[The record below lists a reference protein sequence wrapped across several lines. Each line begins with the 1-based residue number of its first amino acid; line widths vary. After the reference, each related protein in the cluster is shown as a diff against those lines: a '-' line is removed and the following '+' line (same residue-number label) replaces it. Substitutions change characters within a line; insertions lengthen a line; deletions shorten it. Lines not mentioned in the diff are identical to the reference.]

1 MCVFVLVL
9 CVSISFNIARIPTI
23 VYHTCDYNRRYHC
36 NECRHNKQNVYQNFT
51 LCSFV
56 EFYYAQW
63 ADICLPSIM
72 LQELHTSC
80 SRVAFN
86 QSLYTVPVVF
96 ATAQTVLCT
105 YPLLTSLDAVSFDPW
120 VCTLVRVFQVSISF
134 RSNRL
139 LECFTQ
145 VLNTCHNVFYLVW
158 SMLWTAQ
165 ACLLHSCSPEPGS
178 GCVNCFYCHHILYLR
193 HTFLMTHTTNVWL
206 IRFRG

>member
-1 MCVFVLVL
+1 VCPSLSILLGSLQSFIILVITTEGITEMSAGITSRMYCVYLKP
-9 CVSISFNIARIPTI
+9 S
-23 VYHTCDYNRRYHC
+23 HC
-36 NECRHNKQNVYQNFT
+36 SC
-51 LCSFV
+51 V
-56 EFYYAQW
+56 EFYY

-72 LQELHTSC
+72 LQELCTSC

-105 YPLLTSLDAVSFDPW
+105 YPLLTSLDAVSVDPW

-145 VLNTCHNVFYLVW
+145 VLNICHNVFYLVW
-158 SMLWTAQ
+158 SM
-165 ACLLHSCSPEPGS
+165 P
-178 GCVNCFYCHHILYLR
+178 
-193 HTFLMTHTTNVWL
+193 
-206 IRFRG
+206 